1 MTTRL
6 PLLLCTTLL
15 IETSPQALPLGAACV
30 ASAIKNDSRTKNLF
44 DVRLVHISR
53 EESGFPSQDKNASGV
68 FVAER
73 IAEYAKNCGDSFKY
87 CAFSVYMW
95 NRAELEEAA
104 GILKKQFPG
113 LITVAGGPEVTAN
126 PHSFVNFD
134 YTVAG
139 EGEVSVPELFALLE
153 KQNHPDSDALQN
165 LPQGVF
171 RNGIIPAESSAAAR
185 SFPPDLNT
193 LSSPYLDGTLDV
205 AEFGGAL
212 WELARGCPFKCSYC
226 YESRGEKKVR
236 YFPMERIEKELDLFN
251 SKKISQVFVLD
262 PTYNASKKRA
272 LELLRLIEKKA
283 PGMFFYF
290 EARAE
295 FIDRELAAAFTRIPC
310 ALQFGLQ
317 SADPEVLKHVNRT
330 LDKKLFVRN
339 VGYLNEAG
347 AVFGFDLIY
356 GLPKDNLEGFRRS
369 VDFALNLYPNN
380 LETFCLAVLPG
391 TALAE
396 KAAELGLVWQQEPPY
411 LVQSSDTFSASD
423 LDKARKIS
431 DNLNLFYNQGR
442 AVPWF
447 KSVCDALHVRPV
459 VLIEEFGAWRARQK
473 IFAAQSPSH
482 ETVEQMQ
489 LDFLQQLFD
498 SRGKKALWPAANSII
513 RFNGA
518 LSRVESDGR
527 AQTVKLLFHP
537 DDLATPYASD
547 IQFFAKNCRQYPC
560 SVQCF
565 SGKNGPDWKI
575 VPAHKSR

>member
-1 MTTRL
+1 MTTQL

-30 ASAIKNDSRTKNLF
+30 ASAIKNDVRSRDLF

-53 EESGFPSQDKNASGV
+53 EESGFPSQDTIESGR

-73 IAEYAKNCGDSFKY
+73 IAEYVRNCGTPFLY

-104 GILKKQFPG
+104 AVLKKQFPG

-126 PHSFVNFD
+126 PHSFINFD

-139 EGEVSVPELFALLE
+139 EGELSVPELFALLE
-153 KQNHPDSDALQN
+153 RHSHSDPVVPSD
-165 LPQGVF
+165 LPQGVY
-171 RNGIIPAESSAAAR
+171 RTGSPASGSAEKVR
-185 SFPPDLNT
+185 SLSPDLNT

-226 YESRGEKKVR
+226 YESRGEKRVR
-236 YFPMERIEKELDLFN
+236 YFPMELIEKELELFN
-251 SKKISQVFVLD
+251 RKKISQVFVLD
-262 PTYNASKKRA
+262 PTYNASRKRA

-317 SADPEVLKHVNRT
+317 SADPEVLKLVNRT
-330 LDKKLFVRN
+330 LDRKLFVRN

-356 GLPKDNLEGFRRS
+356 GLPKDSLEGFRRS

-391 TALAE
+391 TALDE
-396 KAAELGLVWQQEPPY
+396 NAAELGLLWQQNPPY
-411 LVQSSDTFSASD
+411 FVQSSDTFSASD
-423 LDKARKIS
+423 LEKARKIS
-431 DNLNLFYNQGR
+431 ENINLFYNQGR

-447 KSVCDALHVRPV
+447 KSVCDALHIRPV
-459 VLIEEFGAWRARQK
+459 VLIEEFAAWRSRQK
-473 IFAAQSPSH
+473 IFAVQTPSH
-482 ETVEQMQ
+482 EAVEKMQ
-489 LDFLQQLFD
+489 LDFLQQFFD
-498 SRGKKALWPAANSII
+498 SRSKKALWPAAGSII

-547 IQFFAKNCRQYPC
+547 IQFFSKNCRQYPC

-565 SGKNGPDWKI
+565 AGKNGPDWKI
-575 VPAHKSR
+575 IPAHRSR